1 MVTKPAEQTPLSA
14 LYHAHLAKLASVPDG
29 VFNVIII
36 FGKTAGAAISHH
48 MDIDKAAAKSNL
60 KQVSLELGGKSPPVI
75 FDDADINVAADLALL
90 GILFNQLII
99 LKLPLTPQLSFSTS
113 RLSNSIPPSN
123 SSSKFSEMSIIAR
136 RGIHFFHKLN
146 AENVPVALIEKGQ
159 SGVIDASLT
168 LIGERAKLKGELVRA
183 LGGAVASTS
192 LLGVP
197 LGHNSSFLQGPAFG
211 PPRIREA
218 IWCGSTNSTTEEGKE
233 LNDPR
238 VLTDVGDVPV
248 QEI

>member
-1 MVTKPAEQTPLSA
+1 MVCFCDCKIKFLDFELV
-14 LYHAHLAKLASVPDG
+14 LA
-29 VFNVIII
+29 NW
-36 FGKTAGAAISHH
+36 
-48 MDIDKAAAKSNL
+48 
-60 KQVSLELGGKSPPVI
+60 
-75 FDDADINVAADLALL
+75 
-90 GILFNQLII
+90 
-99 LKLPLTPQLSFSTS
+99 
-113 RLSNSIPPSN
+113 
-123 SSSKFSEMSIIAR
+123 
-136 RGIHFFHKLN
+136 
-146 AENVPVALIEKGQ
+146 
-159 SGVIDASLT
+159 
-168 LIGERAKLKGELVRA
+168 GELVRA